1 MTSPAESA
9 SARRM
14 LWVVAIVT
22 VLPLLAAKH
31 LPFTDL
37 PEHVAVVSSLVH
49 RADPSFHVQEH
60 YVFAFPRSQY
70 FLLPRRCGV
79 RARASRPGDRDAP
92 LAGAA

>member
-60 YVFAFPRSQY
+60 YVFAFPRS
-70 FLLPRRCGV
+70 LLTQDQV
-79 RARASRPGDRDAP
+79 FGDFAF
-92 LAGAA
+92 GAARFDEIV